1 MEEKPNPRRPL
12 IVYYIG
18 SLLLIMLFNAIV
30 YPILIRSRINE
41 VDYSTFLQL
50 VEEGR
55 VRGTAGQRQSTD
67 CLYGHRQGPGVNS
80 VCHRSGARP

>member
-30 YPILIRSRINE
+30 YPMLIRSRINE

-55 VRGTAGQRQSTD
+55 VREVQLDS
-67 CLYGHRQGPGVNS
+67 VNQQI
-80 VCHRSGARP
+80 ALRP